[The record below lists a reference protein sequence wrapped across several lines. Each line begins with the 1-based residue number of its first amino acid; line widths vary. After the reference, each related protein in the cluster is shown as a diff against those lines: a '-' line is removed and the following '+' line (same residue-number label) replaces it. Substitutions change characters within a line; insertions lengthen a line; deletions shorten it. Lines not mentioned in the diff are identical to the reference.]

1 MPEQPT
7 LSLIVIRVSDI
18 DRAAEAYAAFGI
30 VFQQE
35 QHGKGPIHYSSLLG
49 QTIFELYPSTEVSP
63 VTSCRLGF
71 SVRSVNEVLVKWH
84 EVGGRVISDPKETPW
99 GFRAIV
105 ADADGHKI
113 ELTER

>member
-18 DRAAEAYAAFGI
+18 DRAAKAYAAPGI

-35 QHGKGPIHYSSLLG
+35 QHGKSPIHYSSLLG
-49 QTIFELYPSTEVSP
+49 QTIFELYPATEDSP
-63 VTSCRLGF
+63 VASCRLGF
-71 SVRSVNEVLVKWH
+71 SVRGVHEVLAEWR
-84 EVGGRVISDPKETPW
+84 EVGGTVVSEPTETPW

-105 ADADGHKI
+105 ADVDGHKI
-113 ELTER
+113 ELTEQ